1 MKIVVGINTLTSID
15 QPVYSNHCQ
24 FWFRLGRSSSHDFIL
39 SHPRR
44 MSIDNM
50 RNMTAKIALEHNA
63 DYILFIDDDVLIPL
77 NTVDMLLASNADI
90 AAGWTL
96 IRGYPF
102 KNMFFKFVDEEK
114 TQLENVKDEDLMER
128 TGNFFCDAVGF
139 SCTLIKVDLLRKIQ
153 VPYFVTGP
161 YNTED
166 IYFCIKAVRA
176 VPETKIVVNLDCKT
190 SHNLGSEYIDPLNKK
205 YYKEYYEK
213 IYPEVLT
220 QKEPQ
225 PSRQHEDSDGSPT
238 YEEVLGEAVFK

>member
-114 TQLENVKDEDLMER
+114 TQLENVKEEDLTIC
-128 TGNFFCDAVGF
+128 TGNFLCDAVGF
-139 SCTLIKVDLLRKIQ
+139 SCTLIKVDLLRKIK

-213 IYPEVLT
+213 IYPEVMT
-220 QKEPQ
+220 RKEAQ
-225 PSRQHEDSDGSPT
+225 PSQQHEEADGSLT

>member
-1 MKIVVGINTLTSID
+1 
-15 QPVYSNHCQ
+15 
-24 FWFRLGRSSSHDFIL
+24 
-39 SHPRR
+39 

-77 NTVDMLLASNADI
+77 NTVDMLLSSQADI

-102 KNMFFKFVDEEK
+102 KNMFFKFVDEGK
-114 TQLENVKDEDLMER
+114 TQLEHVKDEDLVVRE
-128 TGNFFCDAVGF
+128 GNFFCDAVGF

-153 VPYFVTGP
+153 VPFFVTGP

-220 QKEPQ
+220 QKEGSP
-225 PSRQHEDSDGSPT
+225 PDRQHEDSDGSPT

>member
-77 NTVDMLLASNADI
+77 NTVDMLLASDADI

-96 IRGYPF
+96 KKHIYSIKRDQNIVIY
-102 KNMFFKFVDEEK
+102 K
-114 TQLENVKDEDLMER
+114 ENV
-128 TGNFFCDAVGF
+128 V
-139 SCTLIKVDLLRKIQ
+139 SI
-153 VPYFVTGP
+153 
-161 YNTED
+161 
-166 IYFCIKAVRA
+166 
-176 VPETKIVVNLDCKT
+176 
-190 SHNLGSEYIDPLNKK
+190 
-205 YYKEYYEK
+205 
-213 IYPEVLT
+213 
-220 QKEPQ
+220 
-225 PSRQHEDSDGSPT
+225 
-238 YEEVLGEAVFK
+238 